1 LTETII
7 NIVYLD
13 LKIISKA
20 KSIISNLIDRN
31 SQKENIIVIFQIL
44 QNYNKINLYIENSF
58 ELSILKV
65 IAIFYYIVSIT
76 FLRRLKEIT
85 KFLLINNLYSKTI
98 YYKKEERTT
107 NYINKIDTNLRII
120 VTNLLNLI

>member
-1 LTETII
+1 MTETII